1 MKVLLTG
8 ASGFVGAAL
17 ARLLVE
23 EGYQVHSLVRPES
36 DLWRIQDLGDSIHL
50 QHGDLLS
57 PEQVAVVVQK
67 VQPEL
72 CFHLAWYAEPG
83 VYLSSPLNIRYVSAS
98 LNLASHLAEAGCRRL
113 VVAGTVAEY
122 NADFGYLS
130 ESTPTA
136 PVTLYAASKVALFTL
151 LNQLAKQIEL
161 SLAWARI
168 FYIYGPYENERR
180 FIPDIIQS
188 LLRNEPT
195 RTTLGEQ
202 VRDYSHV
209 ADVAHALLAVG
220 RSDLSGPVNIGSGL
234 PVTNRDIVLKI
245 GSLLDRPH
253 LVKFGDLPYRP
264 GDPMFVCADNRRLV
278 ESTDWQPRY
287 DIESGLENTIA
298 WWREQLDVE

>member
-17 ARLLVE
+17 ARLLIQ
-23 EGYQVHSLVRPES
+23 EGYQVHALVRPES
-36 DLWRIQDLGDSIHL
+36 DLSRIQDLGDSINIL
-50 QHGDLLS
+50 HGNLLS
-57 PEQVAVVVQK
+57 PEQVATCVEQ

-83 VYLSSPLNIRYVSAS
+83 VYLSSPLNIQYVSAS
-98 LNLASHLAEAGCRRL
+98 LNLATQLAKAGCQRL
-113 VVAGTVAEY
+113 VAAGTVAEY
-122 NADFGYLS
+122 DADYGYLS

-136 PVTLYAASKVALFTL
+136 PVTLYAASKVALYTL
-151 LNQLAKQIEL
+151 LQQLSRQLEL
-161 SLAWARI
+161 DLAWARI

-180 FIPDIIQS
+180 FIPDIINT

-209 ADVAHALLAVG
+209 EDVAGALLAVG
-220 RSDLSGPVNIGSGL
+220 RSDLSGPVNIGTGL

-245 GSLLDRPH
+245 ASLLDRPD
-253 LVKFGDLPYRP
+253 LVKFGDLPYRE
-264 GDPMFVCADNRRLV
+264 GDPMFVCADNQRLV
-278 ESTDWQPRY
+278 EATGWKPRF
-287 DIESGLENTIA
+287 DLESGLENTVA
-298 WWREQLDVE
+298 WWREHLDAS

>member
-17 ARLLVE
+17 ARLLIQ
-23 EGYQVHSLVRPES
+23 EGYQVYALVRPES
-36 DLWRIQDLGDSIHL
+36 DLWRIQDLKDSIHINY
-50 QHGDLLS
+50 GDFLS
-57 PEQVAVVVQK
+57 PEQVATCVEQ

-83 VYLSSPLNIRYVSAS
+83 VYLSSPLNIQYVSAS
-98 LNLASHLAEAGCRRL
+98 LNLASQLAEAGCRRL
-113 VVAGTVAEY
+113 VAAGTVAEY
-122 NADFGYLS
+122 DAGYGYLS

-136 PVTLYAASKVALFTL
+136 PVTLYAASKVALYIL
-151 LNQLAKQIEL
+151 LNQLARQIEL

-180 FIPDIIQS
+180 FIPDIIHT

-209 ADVAHALLAVG
+209 ADVARALLAVG
-220 RSDLSGPVNIGSGL
+220 RSDLSGPVNIGTGL

-245 GSLLDRPH
+245 GSILDRPD

-278 ESTDWQPRY
+278 EATDWRPRY
-287 DIESGLENTIA
+287 DLERGLENTVA
-298 WWREQLDVE
+298 WWRERLDAS